1 MLKSYHFKIELT
13 ETADSSKYRVLKY
26 ILVFVGILSFFYL
39 FFFF

>member
-1 MLKSYHFKIELT
+1 MLNSYDFKIELT
-13 ETADSSKYRVLKY
+13 ERGSSKYRVLKY